1 MQVNGMQV
9 NGLLPVTY
17 FSIVEYTRNGS
28 VFPEIFLDF
37 KAQRSDFPRVFMRFD
52 LASHGGL
59 QTNMLTGL
67 KRAPKV
73 LTQSE
78 QSCGGFQ
85 G

>member
-1 MQVNGMQV
+1 MQV

-28 VFPEIFLDF
+28 VFPEIFLDL
-37 KAQRSDFPRVFMRFD
+37 RPRDPISGGVFMRFD
-52 LASHGGL
+52 LASRGGL